1 MSISLSGKRSDTASP
16 CIGVCSTVLGDEIC
30 RGCGR
35 SFEEVLNWH
44 QFSDE
49 QKRAINRRLTEQAQ
63 RAAQVSE

>member
-63 RAAQVSE
+63 RAGQVSE